1 VQELLRKV
9 LPETRVR
16 KNGTKG
22 VVMNI
27 SNLARR
33 LEDFAAL
40 EDEARSA
47 ARRLARMK
55 VVVARNVLLC
65 RPPAFA
71 ARRIEIRDSGLRPFR
86 VL

>member
-1 VQELLRKV
+1 
-9 LPETRVR
+9 
-16 KNGTKG
+16 
-22 VVMNI
+22 MNI

-40 EDEARSA
+40 EDEARSTARQRAQMTVVA
-47 ARRLARMK
+47 ARNAHLR
-55 VVVARNVLLC
+55 

-71 ARRIEIRDSGLRPFR
+71 TRRIEIRDSGLRPFR